1 MPRSRLDAIFQM
13 PKTNPEI
20 TTDVAKAAN
29 ALKNGCLV
37 AFPTETV
44 YGLGAIADVDEDVRK
59 IYAMKDRPSDH
70 PMIVHLADASQ
81 MGQWAKEIPEQAERL
96 AEEFMPGPLTMVLN
110 RKKGKGE
117 VASGGH
123 PTIALR
129 VPAHELAAKLL
140 NQVGAALVAP
150 SANVFGRPSPTKAD
164 HVVDEF
170 ANSSLLVLD
179 GGPTTLGIE
188 STIVDLTDPDRP
200 AILRF
205 GAISPEEVEQ
215 CLGISVASGNTNRP
229 APGSMPSHYSPRQ
242 RLVVLGKDEYKSCVR
257 LHDRNKVAALGF
269 TRPAGLDDGM
279 WVQMSNHPKVVEQ
292 RLYDDLRKL
301 EQTDATVIVVNEV
314 PLNPPWLAVADRL
327 NKAANAH

>member
-1 MPRSRLDAIFQM
+1 M
-13 PKTNPEI
+13 
-20 TTDVAKAAN
+20 
-29 ALKNGCLV
+29 
-37 AFPTETV
+37 AFPIETV
-44 YGLGAIADVDEDVRK
+44 YGLGIIADVDEDVRK
-59 IYAMKDRPSDH
+59 IYVMKGRPTDH
-70 PMIVHLADASQ
+70 PIIVHLADASQ
-81 MGQWAKEIPEQAERL
+81 MGQWAEEIPEQADRL
-96 AEEFMPGPLTMVLN
+96 AEEFMPGPLTVVLN
-110 RKKGKGE
+110 KKEGKGV

-140 NQVGAALVAP
+140 NQVGEALVAP

-170 ANSSLLVLD
+170 ANASLLVLD

-188 STIVDLTDPDRP
+188 STVVDLTDPAQP
-200 AILRF
+200 EILRL

-215 CLGISVASGNTNRP
+215 CLGIAVSVGKNSSA

-242 RLVVLGKDEYKSCVR
+242 RLVVLGKDEYEACVR
-257 LHDRNKVAALGF
+257 LHDHNKVAALGF
-269 TRPAGLDDGM
+269 TRPVNLEDGM

-292 RLYDDLRKL
+292 RLYDDLRTL

-314 PLNPPWLAVADRL
+314 PQSMSWLAVADRL
-327 NKAANAH
+327 NRAANGQ